1 MLRCVVCSF
10 HILLLDVRLGRRIPR
25 FLTRNEEFVY
35 EEFLVRKTDEE
46 NEELT
51 SIKRLILGG
60 KSRKKCRN

>member
-1 MLRCVVCSF
+1 M
-10 HILLLDVRLGRRIPR
+10 
-25 FLTRNEEFVY
+25 RNEEFVY

-60 KSRKKCRN
+60 KSRKKVQKLGVKKAKFDIGKTLMYKNAKKLVRW